1 MLVVAGNLTLDDTVM
16 PDGRTIMGSV
26 GGDVLYTAL
35 GAAIWNAPVGLLG
48 RIGDDLPPGALDGI
62 EAAGLDCRGLILVP
76 GPNIHYWVLY
86 EWDGRRRFIF
96 RSPVER
102 LDALSPEP
110 EDLPLEYLPNLQ
122 AFHVAAIP
130 FDKAERLIRHA
141 ATLPRR
147 PAISLDTHEDY
158 VDGYQDR
165 FAALLPLLTA
175 FLPSREEVALWFGD
189 DDPERRIGDLLALG
203 PRIVAIKMGADG
215 ALVQAR
221 GDPVPQHIPAF
232 ASDVVD
238 VTGAG
243 DAFCGGFV
251 ARMLMGDSPRQSA
264 LAGAVSASFAVERYG
279 SLGLTGVDRSMAQHR
294 LAALSQQPS
303 RSNL

>member
-16 PDGRTIMGSV
+16 PDGRTRMGGI

-35 GAAIWNAPVGLLG
+35 GAAIWNTPVGLLG
-48 RIGDDLPPGALDGI
+48 RAGDDLPTGALDGI
-62 EAAGLDCRGLILVP
+62 EDAGLDCRGLIPVA

-86 EWDGRRRFIF
+86 EWDGRRHFI
-96 RSPVER
+96 RRNPTDR

-110 EDLPLEYLPNLQ
+110 EDLPQDYLPDMH

-130 FDKAERLIRHA
+130 FDKAERLIRYA
-141 ATLPRR
+141 ATLPLR

-165 FAALLPLLTA
+165 FAALMPLLTA

-189 DDPERRIGDLLALG
+189 DDPERHIGDLLALG
-203 PRIVAIKMGADG
+203 PRIVAIKLGADG
-215 ALVQAR
+215 ALIQAR
-221 GDPVPQHIPAF
+221 GDPAPQHIHAF

-251 ARMLMGDSPRQSA
+251 ARMLMGGSPRESA

-279 SLGLTGVDRSMAQHR
+279 SLGLTGIDRAIAEQR
-294 LAALSQQPS
+294 LTTLSQQPS
-303 RSNL
+303 RRNL